1 MSMSARSRLWIG
13 FLAAWLAASL
23 VGTMIVA
30 LYVGPSAAG
39 AALGMFLIY
48 TGLWLLLALPF
59 ALLRAHRQ
67 RLTPRSVY
75 LYAVIS
81 SVFAVVIFFALF
93 FYFLMYCLPVAFMVA
108 AMTFHFV
115 ALRDSKRAPPVG
127 GTVA

>member
-1 MSMSARSRLWIG
+1 MNMSSRSRFWIG

-30 LYVGPSAAG
+30 LYVGPSAAE
-39 AALGMFLIY
+39 AALKMFLIY

-59 ALLRAHRQ
+59 ALLRARRQ

-75 LYAVIS
+75 VYAVIS
-81 SVFAVVIFFALF
+81 SVFAVVVFFALF
-93 FYFLMYCLPVAFMVA
+93 IYFLMYCLPVAFLVG

-115 ALRDSKRAPPVG
+115 ALRDSKNSPPIG